1 MWKIVFYGRNMVHG
15 PYWIGSR
22 TSWDIVDG
30 ASGAQQQLHNRSR
43 SDMSS
48 SSVHYPLG
56 AA

>member
-1 MWKIVFYGRNMVHG
+1 MVHG